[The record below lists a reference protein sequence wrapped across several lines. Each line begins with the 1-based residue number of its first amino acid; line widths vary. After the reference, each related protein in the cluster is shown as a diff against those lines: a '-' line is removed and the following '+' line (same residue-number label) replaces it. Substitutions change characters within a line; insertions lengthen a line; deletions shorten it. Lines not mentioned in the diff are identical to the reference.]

1 MLQNNSLTSAP
12 QLRKV
17 VPPTI
22 FFKEGS
28 KIGSKFS
35 KYVPITL
42 AVVGTDQRNFAA
54 WYALRWGCVKQVQLL
69 RGTATSKFGRAKKH
83 PKFGVIYDNFQVW

>member
-1 MLQNNSLTSAP
+1 MLQNNSRTSAP

-54 WYALRWGCVKQVQLL
+54 
-69 RGTATSKFGRAKKH
+69 
-83 PKFGVIYDNFQVW
+83 